1 MPIVRFSKYRHVFG
15 TAAKP
20 EDQYTDIKVTRTSW
34 DSNFCAVNPKFIAV
48 VVEGAGG
55 GPFLVL
61 PIEKT
66 GRVGTAGASNYVDG
80 HTSGVLDLAWC
91 PFNDNIIASASE
103 DCTVKIWMIKDGGL
117 DEPLRNEVVKLV
129 RHEKRALLVSWH
141 PTAHNILASA
151 GADNMVF
158 IWKVDSAEVI
168 SEISCHTDIPL
179 SLSWNWDGSA
189 FATTCKDKS
198 LRVIDARSG
207 KVKAEKKKAHE
218 GNKSAKCIFLK
229 GGKVF
234 TLGFSKRCDR
244 QYALW
249 DPSNIENALTHEE
262 IDQAAGV
269 LFPFYDPE
277 SDVVYVAGKGDGS
290 IRYFEITDEEP
301 YVHYLNQYSSQQSQ
315 RGLGFM
321 PKRGCDT
328 SKNEIARFFKLH
340 PNKCEPLTFT
350 VPRKA
355 ETFQKDLY
363 PPTQA
368 PEPAMSAEEWIGG
381 QNKGPILMDM
391 SPGGTNQPTSQ
402 KEFTLSQNRIST
414 LLSAPSNNSNS
425 GSRPVSTVQTNGNSQ
440 GVAPVVVNALP
451 EGLNIEELLED
462 IKKLKATVR
471 KQGRRIA
478 KLEQAAEGSG

>member
-1 MPIVRFSKYRHVFG
+1 MPIVRFSKFRHVYG

-34 DSNFCAVNPKFIAV
+34 DSNFCAVNPKFVAI

-66 GRVGTAGASNYVDG
+66 GRVGAAGSTHHVDG
-80 HTSGVLDLAWC
+80 HTSPVLDLAWC
-91 PFNDNIIASASE
+91 PFNDNVIASASE
-103 DCTVKIWMIKDGGL
+103 DCTVRIWHIPNDGL
-117 DEPLRNEVVKLV
+117 VEPLRNEVVKLV
-129 RHEKRALLVSWH
+129 KHEKRALLVVWH
-141 PTAHNILASA
+141 PTAEHILASA

-158 IWKVDSAEVI
+158 LWKVDSAEVLT
-168 SEISCHTDIPL
+168 EIDCHGDLPL
-179 SLSWNWDGSA
+179 SLSWNWDGSL

-198 LRVIDARSG
+198 LRVIDPRTG
-207 KVKAEKKKAHE
+207 KVKGEKKKAHE

-229 GGKVF
+229 SGKVF

-249 DPSNIENALTHEE
+249 DPDSMENALTHEE

-269 LFPFYDPE
+269 LFPFYDAE

-290 IRYFEITDEEP
+290 IRYFEINDEEP
-301 YVHYLNQYSSQQSQ
+301 YVHYLNMYQSQQSQ
-315 RGLGFM
+315 RGLGYM
-321 PKRGCDT
+321 PKRGCD
-328 SKNEIARFFKLH
+328 SNKNEIARFFKLH
-340 PNKCEPLTFT
+340 SNKCEPISFT

-363 PPTQA
+363 PPTIGSS
-368 PEPAMSAEEWIGG
+368 PAMTAEEWLSGI
-381 QNKGPILMDM
+381 NRNPIMMDM
-391 SPGGTNQPTSQ
+391 TPGSGDGSTE
-402 KEFTLSQNRIST
+402 KEFKNNPNRISSI
-414 LLSAPSNNSNS
+414 LSNNQ
-425 GSRPVSTVQTNGNSQ
+425 RPVSTISNGSPVSVNNS
-440 GVAPVVVNALP
+440 VAVGALP
-451 EGLNIEELLED
+451 DGVDINELLDD

-478 KLEQAAEGSG
+478 KLEAVADETKE

>member
-1 MPIVRFSKYRHVFG
+1 MPIVRHSKYRHVFG

-20 EDQYTDIKVTRTSW
+20 EDQYTDIKVTTTAW
-34 DSNFCAVNPKFIAV
+34 DSNFCAVNPKFVAIVIA
-48 VVEGAGG
+48 GAGG

-66 GRVGTAGASNYVDG
+66 GRVGTNAQNYTVDG
-80 HTSGVLDLAWC
+80 HSSPVTDLAWC

-103 DCTVKIWMIKDGGL
+103 DCSVKIWMIKDGGL
-117 DEPLRNEVVKLV
+117 DEPLRDEVVKLSM
-129 RHEKRALLVSWH
+129 HEKRSLLVTWH

-151 GADNMVF
+151 GADNMIF
-158 IWKVDSAEVI
+158 IWKVDSAEVLSQI
-168 SEISCHTDIPL
+168 DCHTDLPL
-179 SLSWNWDGSA
+179 SFSWNFDGSL

-198 LRVIDARSG
+198 LRVIDPRTG
-207 KVKAEKKKAHE
+207 KVIAERKKAHE
-218 GNKSAKCIFLK
+218 GTKTSKCVFLK
-229 GGKVF
+229 SGKVF

-249 DPSNIENALTHEE
+249 DPKSMDEPLTNEE

-269 LFPFYDPE
+269 LFPFYDAD

-290 IRYFEITDEEP
+290 IRYFEINDEKP
-301 YVHYLNQYSSQQSQ
+301 YVHYLNQYSSQQAQ
-315 RGLGFM
+315 RGLGFL

-328 SKNEIARFFKLH
+328 KKNEIARFFKLH
-340 PNKCEPLTFT
+340 SNKCEPLSFT

-363 PPTQA
+363 PATA
-368 PEPAMSAEEWIGG
+368 SAEPAMTAEEWASGKNKPPMMMDLSPGAQGNAGG
-381 QNKGPILMDM
+381 QVEFQL
-391 SPGGTNQPTSQ
+391 SQ
-402 KEFTLSQNRIST
+402 KRIST
-414 LLSAPSNNSNS
+414 LLSAPSNQS
-425 GSRPVSTVQTNGNSQ
+425 SRPQSQIQQNGNSGGAQ
-440 GVAPVVVNALP
+440 SPVVVNALP

-478 KLEQAAEGSG
+478 KLEQAKEESG